1 MFNIRLH
8 VNNGQLIPRNRQT
21 AKMCEN
27 GRDRNTVERPLQWP
41 KRTGRQRVF
50 YSVFTVYMYCS
61 LPETCAVWWSGS
73 RTVHTAWFYALNDC
87 GGRVLSTNVLPS
99 KTCTLTVHLRHVHV
113 HAIIM
118 YRGRCRTRVQ
128 SSRLEVLEHLR
139 KKNQHVYSFV
149 CCKTGKILRL
159 LLPLS
164 LVELFDLYSQSVQLN
179 SRKPSWIIMCFFK
192 PYFAKVLPQT
202 GHGCLTVSIR
212 LMWVSIMC
220 FSSELYVTKHS
231 SIQKYLVDI
240 LSRV

>member
-1 MFNIRLH
+1 MVWKPHSSHCLILCSKWLRWPCTFNKCS
-8 VNNGQLIPRNRQT
+8 
-21 AKMCEN
+21 AKQN
-27 GRDRNTVERPLQWP
+27 
-41 KRTGRQRVF
+41 
-50 YSVFTVYMYCS
+50 MY
-61 LPETCAVWWSGS
+61 
-73 RTVHTAWFYALNDC
+73 
-87 GGRVLSTNVLPS
+87 TNS
-99 KTCTLTVHLRHVHV
+99 TCTV